1 MSVLQKLT
9 EGVQHRDM
17 QAEGAALLNKWEA
30 TGLLEGLNDG
40 HQKQGMAV
48 LLENQAKE
56 LLREASSMAAGDV
69 EGFAAVAFPIVRR
82 VFGGLIAQDL
92 ISVQPMSLPSGL
104 IFFLDFTHEDGRG
117 TMAQGESLYGGG
129 VVGRQIVDGVAA
141 NFQETGFYGLGT
153 GRAAAITVSALAGA
167 GTMNNKMT
175 TRATTDAVDRDN
187 EDFDPDIEGKER
199 IVLRSLALAA
209 NAVQIDPGV
218 PQASLP
224 VPANTSAT
232 DRTQDV
238 CRAINLTNGRIAYLF
253 HASAGATNGTAGP
266 SVAAD
271 DLEAIVLKPARR
283 LAKFTTAT
291 SATTGLKEVTG
302 YDRFVY
308 EELSSGVFA
317 QSVDVEA
324 TAAQLGATSAA
335 GTQASLDE
343 VDAELAARQ
352 IQAVIDNTTLP
363 VAGTRQAAVTLTSA
377 NVESLFD
384 GGDDTMRIQGPSR
397 DQLGTGTGLG
407 AIAGADTWALEEP
420 KPGTGNAGSE
430 VGKDSIAEIDIKVDS
445 VAVTAQTKKLKA
457 KWSPELG
464 QDLNAYHNLD
474 AEVELTGI
482 LSEQI
487 ALEIDRELL
496 GELVRGAT
504 AGTRYWSRAPGLF
517 VDSNGQPLG
526 ATSAAPDFTGTV
538 SEWYETLIE
547 TINDVSAQIHR
558 KTLRGGA
565 NFVVCSPEVANIL
578 EFTSGFR
585 ASVTADQDRG
595 TIGAVRAGSLSKKFD
610 VYVDP
615 YFLRNVILVGR
626 KGSSFLESGYVYAPY
641 VPLQVTPTIFG
652 TEDFVPRKGV
662 MTRYAKKMVR
672 PDMYG
677 LVICRGLLG
686 EEMPN

>member
-1 MSVLQKLT
+1 MSVLQRLT
-9 EGVQHRDM
+9 EGVVQRNV
-17 QAEGAALLNKWEA
+17 QKEGEALLNKWEQ
-30 TGLLEGLNDG
+30 TGLLEGLNEG
-40 HQKQGMAV
+40 QQKQGMAV

-82 VFGGLIAQDL
+82 VFGGLIANDL

-104 IFFLDFTHEDGRG
+104 IFFLDFTHESARG
-117 TMAQGESLYGGG
+117 GAAAGESVYGGNVVARGLTGGVDLSGPAGRLGADGPGGHYDMGHRAAQATASVFLAIDSFAPADATTALGLVTDVSASLVSGLTEVQKKAIRYDADILADGG
-129 VVGRQIVDGVAA
+129 VVTILAHTGTVATLNA
-141 NFQETGFYGLGT
+141 KIGSPIDE
-153 GRAAAITVSALAGA
+153 
-167 GTMNNKMT
+167 
-175 TRATTDAVDRDN
+175 
-187 EDFDPDIEGKER
+187 E
-199 IVLRSLALAA
+199 ALAA
-209 NAVQIDPGV
+209 FGTDYSPAADR
-218 PQASLP
+218 ASTI
-224 VPANTSAT
+224 V
-232 DRTQDV
+232 R
-238 CRAINLTNGRIAYLF
+238 RLTRVEGDKVIVVL
-253 HASAGATNGTAGP
+253 HDKDGTAGLANQGFTSGSIGGGGAGIDEAMAFKFP
-266 SVAAD
+266 IKD
-271 DLEAIVLKPARR
+271 DLQP
-283 LAKFTTAT
+283 
-291 SATTGLKEVTG
+291 G
-302 YDRFVY
+302 
-308 EELSSGVFA
+308 
-317 QSVDVEA
+317 
-324 TAAQLGATSAA
+324 
-335 GTQASLDE
+335 
-343 VDAELAARQ
+343 
-352 IQAVIDNTTLP
+352 N
-363 VAGTRQAAVTLTSA
+363 
-377 NVESLFD
+377 
-384 GGDDTMRIQGPSR
+384 
-397 DQLGTGTGLG
+397 GLG
-407 AIAGADTWALEEP
+407 SVIGQDVWGLEEP
-420 KPGTGNAGSE
+420 QPGTGNAGNS
-430 VGKDSIAEIDIKVDS
+430 VGKNTIPEIDIKVDS
-445 VAVTAQTKKLKA
+445 IAVTAQTKKLKA

-496 GELVRGAT
+496 GELVQGAT

-517 VDSNGQPLG
+517 VDSNGAELG
-526 ATSAAPDFTGTV
+526 AQSAAPDFTGTV

-595 TIGAVRAGSLSKKFD
+595 TIGAVKAGSLSKKFD

-626 KGSSFLESGYVYAPY
+626 KGSSFLESGFVYAPY

-677 LVICRGLLG
+677 LVVVRGLLG
-686 EEMPN
+686 EEGKTAL